1 MLECVLFDMDGLLI
15 DSEPLQ
21 FNAYRDAFARFGYEL
36 DREGWTRWHNVEAS
50 AARFIQDEGLDLDP
64 ETVRAIKKQAYDQ
77 MIDDDLEL
85 KPGAHALVEACA
97 GEFRLALV
105 SGSRPE
111 SIERCLQKFDLL
123 KHFSVLVSG
132 ADQLRSKPYPDA
144 YLEGM
149 RQLATTAGGAIAL
162 EDSASGFR
170 AAIAAGLRCVVC
182 PDGFRSHPDDAFDGA
197 SLVVESLLEVTPR
210 ILRTMP

>member
-1 MLECVLFDMDGLLI
+1 MLDSVLFDMDGLLI

-21 FNAYRDAFARFGYEL
+21 FHAYQKAFAEFGYEL

-50 AARFIQDEGLDLDP
+50 AARFIRDEGLDIDVVK
-64 ETVRAIKKQAYDQ
+64 VRALKKQLYEQ
-77 MIDDDLEL
+77 LIDDELEL
-85 KPGAHALVEACA
+85 KPGAHRLVEACA
-97 GEFRLALV
+97 AEFRLALV

-123 KHFSVLVSG
+123 KHFSALVSG
-132 ADQLRSKPYPDA
+132 EDQARSKPYPDA

-149 RQLATTAGGAIAL
+149 RQLQTEPARAVAF

-170 AAIAAGLRCVVC
+170 AAIAAGLPCIVC
-182 PDGFRSHPDDAFDGA
+182 PDNFRARPDDAFDGA
-197 SLVVESLLEVTPR
+197 ALMVESLLDVTMDSLTA
-210 ILRTMP
+210 IA